1 MKVEVFEHQGEGIS
15 CVYKNE
21 EWLVSIK
28 NWKPDNDIS
37 GVHHL
42 EVHHE
47 TDEQFILMLGQ
58 AILISADRE
67 GEKFVNVEL
76 TKMEIGK
83 VYNVPKEKWFYSI
96 TQKDTKMT
104 YVQHADTSMENSDFH
119 DLAPEQ
125 ITEIQE
131 KARELFGMK

>member
-1 MKVEVFEHQGEGIS
+1 MKVEIFEHQGEGIK

-28 NWKPDNDIS
+28 NWKPDNDIT

-47 TDEQFILMLGQ
+47 TDEQFILMMGQ
-58 AILISADRE
+58 AILISADRDRD
-67 GEKFVNVEL
+67 KFINIAL
-76 TKMEIGK
+76 TKMEVGK

-96 TQKDTKMT
+96 TQKDTKMA
-104 YVQHADTSMENSDFH
+104 YVQHAETSMENSDFH
-119 DLAPEQ
+119 NLAPEQ
-125 ITEIQE
+125 VAAIQE
-131 KARELFGMK
+131 EARQLLSL